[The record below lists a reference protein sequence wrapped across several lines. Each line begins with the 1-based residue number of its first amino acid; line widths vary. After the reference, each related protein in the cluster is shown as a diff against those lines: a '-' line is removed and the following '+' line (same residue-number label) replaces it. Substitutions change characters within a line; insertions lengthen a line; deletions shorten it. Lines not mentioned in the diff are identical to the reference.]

1 MKKDLFILLICSLL
15 INAAYMVSLQHH
27 KEVIEHHEMQTQ
39 NHKQDPATAAAAAA
53 AGKATALAV
62 KKLLDDPSNAAKI
75 PSKFI
80 QGQIDGLI
88 GVF

>member
-1 MKKDLFILLICSLL
+1 
-15 INAAYMVSLQHH
+15 
-27 KEVIEHHEMQTQ
+27 MQQ

-75 PSKFI
+75 PSKLI

>member
-1 MKKDLFILLICSLL
+1 MLICSLL
-15 INAAYMVSLQHH
+15 INAAYMATLQHH

>member
-15 INAAYMVSLQHH
+15 FNVAYMVGLQHH
-27 KEVIEHHEMQTQ
+27 KEVIENHEMQQ

-75 PSKFI
+75 PSKLI